1 MADLKWKCTQQ
12 CYQADITSGDYI
24 RFLGLFFIMSVPHGL
39 FIPGKGGIPF
49 EVKVSSA
56 REVNVSLTVDVG
68 G

>member
-1 MADLKWKCTQQ
+1 
-12 CYQADITSGDYI
+12 
-24 RFLGLFFIMSVPHGL
+24 MSVPHGL